1 MTAENKWE
9 DYPLSY
15 VLKLRSNDASTLI
28 NSFETRNKK
37 YDSTYEIEQAI
48 KNCQDEIDLVS
59 IEFNRLCTFIGKF
72 LEKATAKNAKFS
84 MIRPC
89 KIQEPIY
96 QNVAAQWKTIWTQQ
110 TIESAPWSSSIIVRE
125 KHFMRDQ
132 IYCYA
137 YCPMKLKENK
147 HFTNH
152 KDASVM
158 RDYGSAETAKEII
171 EAERKRLEEK
181 YKNEAPPEL
190 LQVSR
195 HRDSSEKGEHVPIL
209 YKYKGDIITLMHES
223 PCVMNIFDTGI
234 KIEVYGNKENE
245 SEITKVILVKSN
257 SISRISYRA
266 YLHHPTGLE
275 IFCYDGRSYF
285 INLKAESMTVL
296 NQLHDADG
304 WQKCTIQTEYAP
316 KVIES
321 IGIVEKW
328 ARGDETNFKYLMFLN
343 RASGRTFNDAS
354 LYPVMP
360 WVLCDYES
368 KMLDLKNPKVFR
380 DLSKP
385 VGAQQVPQALPSS
398 LKTRRR
404 VKQKCKFY
412 DSKV

>member
-1 MTAENKWE
+1 
-9 DYPLSY
+9 
-15 VLKLRSNDASTLI
+15 
-28 NSFETRNKK
+28 
-37 YDSTYEIEQAI
+37 
-48 KNCQDEIDLVS
+48 
-59 IEFNRLCTFIGKF
+59 
-72 LEKATAKNAKFS
+72 
-84 MIRPC
+84 
-89 KIQEPIY
+89 
-96 QNVAAQWKTIWTQQ
+96 
-110 TIESAPWSSSIIVRE
+110 
-125 KHFMRDQ
+125 
-132 IYCYA
+132 
-137 YCPMKLKENK
+137 
-147 HFTNH
+147 
-152 KDASVM
+152 
-158 RDYGSAETAKEII
+158 
-171 EAERKRLEEK
+171 
-181 YKNEAPPEL
+181 
-190 LQVSR
+190 
-195 HRDSSEKGEHVPIL
+195 
-209 YKYKGDIITLMHES
+209 
-223 PCVMNIFDTGI
+223 MNIFDTGI

-245 SEITKVILVKSN
+245 SEITKFILVNSN